1 MREVELGLLQ
11 YVTLIIDEQF
21 SNYNLE
27 RAGKRR
33 RQIEIDDLNI
43 DLDNND
49 HVTLPALY
57 VGRRSP
63 VCS

>member
-43 DLDNND
+43 D
-49 HVTLPALY
+49 
-57 VGRRSP
+57 
-63 VCS
+63 